1 MYKMNTNA
9 FWKEFYISPTIK
21 HNSVSKLKQNIETV
35 IIWLLLIK
43 LLLIKFLY
51 PKMFYYSF

>member
-35 IIWLLLIK
+35 II
-43 LLLIKFLY
+43 
-51 PKMFYYSF
+51 